1 MSVIVI
7 AGGLSHERDISLRS
21 GRRVS
26 AQLRAAGHD
35 VVQADVDAHLL
46 PLLDEHPDAVVVP
59 MLHGGLGEDGALR
72 EVFETLGVRFVGSN
86 GRAARRTF
94 DKAIATPLVA
104 AAGVATPKQIALPQD
119 VFKELG
125 AERIMDSQTARLG
138 FPLVV
143 KPSASGSALGVAMVH
158 SLDEL
163 PTALV
168 SAFAYGSTV
177 VIEEFVEGTEVA
189 VTIVDEG
196 DGPVALPI
204 VEVHPA
210 SGMYDYEARYTAGQ
224 TRFVTPPEFPDDV
237 ATRVAEAA
245 VVAHQALGLEQL
257 SRMDMIVRPD
267 GEPVFIE
274 GNVAP
279 GMTET
284 SLAPLAFEAAG
295 RSIGDVFCALV
306 EQAR

>member
-26 AQLRAAGHD
+26 AQLATAGHD
-35 VVQADVDAHLL
+35 VVQADMDASLL

-72 EVFETLGVRFVGSN
+72 DVLETLRVPFVGSS
-86 GRAARRTF
+86 GQAARRTF
-94 DKAIATPLVA
+94 NKPVATPLVV
-104 AAGVATPKQIALPQD
+104 AAGVATPDQVALPQD

-125 AERIMDSQTARLG
+125 AERVMGALGERLG

-143 KPSASGSALGVAMVH
+143 KPAASGSALGVAMVG
-158 SLDEL
+158 SIGEL

-168 SAFAYGSTV
+168 GAFAYGNTV
-177 VIEEFVEGTEVA
+177 VIEEFIDGSEVA

-196 DGPVALPI
+196 AGPVALPI

-210 SGMYDYEARYTAGQ
+210 SGMYNYEARYTAGQ
-224 TRFVTPPEFPDDV
+224 TRFVTPPELPDDV
-237 ATRVAEAA
+237 AARVADAA
-245 VVAHQALGLEQL
+245 VAAHQALGLTQL
-257 SRMDMIVRPD
+257 SRMDMIVRAD
-267 GEPVFIE
+267 CEPVFLE

-295 RSIGDVFCALV
+295 RSIADVFTALV
-306 EQAR
+306 EQAG